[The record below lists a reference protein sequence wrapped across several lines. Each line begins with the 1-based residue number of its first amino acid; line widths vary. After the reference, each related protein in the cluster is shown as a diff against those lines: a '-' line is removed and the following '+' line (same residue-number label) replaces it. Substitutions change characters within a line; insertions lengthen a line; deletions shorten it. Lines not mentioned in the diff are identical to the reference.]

1 MQTEGSSSFLPG
13 FYFFCCFFHEIK
25 GEGKENICCFGLP
38 DGVRF
43 LSLRFFFFLSLCI
56 HLASFSEPPYSSIY
70 GNYVAED
77 QKDFFFPCPCFKR
90 YFPCSHVYK
99 DKWKFGMERTCCVV
113 FCAPAK
119 ARSTCMVDLPRKESF
134 GFSFTLICFCCPCAC
149 IPVK

>member
-43 LSLRFFFFLSLCI
+43 LSLRFFFFFLSLCI
-56 HLASFSEPPYSSIY
+56 HLAFFSELPYSSIY

-77 QKDFFFPCPCFKR
+77 HKCFFSPVLVLRGTSPAAMPTKT
-90 YFPCSHVYK
+90 
-99 DKWKFGMERTCCVV
+99 WKFWMERTYCVV

-119 ARSTCMVDLPRKESF
+119 ARSTCMVDLPREGSF
-134 GFSFTLICFCCPCAC
+134 GFSFTLTCFWCPVLASL
-149 IPVK
+149 